1 MHPDVSACFYRP
13 TFILDCMTKNLQH
26 DCSKG
31 PLPMKA
37 THTDDA
43 VVYQEHNNTMNAN
56 KGTALCVSLLR
67 NRRRKGIA

>member
-1 MHPDVSACFYRP
+1 
-13 TFILDCMTKNLQH
+13 MTKNLQH